1 MEVGEGGKE
10 GGGGKGREGS
20 ERPQS
25 TEGLREVVWKEEG
38 GRKKVGVLR
47 GGDED
52 TFLPCDYLLTEVQIR
67 VKEAVSELVDGREE
81 AHVPDSPNIQ
91 AGQSE
96 VATGVGRAQRQE
108 SSHAEQKKGQSQKCV
123 HEEEG

>member
-25 TEGLREVVWKEEG
+25 TEGLREVV
-38 GRKKVGVLR
+38 
-47 GGDED
+47 
-52 TFLPCDYLLTEVQIR
+52 EVQIR